1 MSLIEKI
8 PHLDDSSLKNL
19 FDKPQRLEATG
30 TPAQQTAAA
39 ELLPAL
45 AAALSERKA
54 VKLEA
59 AAAKRAALPPRVS
72 TAKPR
77 KKKADIAAEAA
88 AD

>member
-19 FDKPQRLEATG
+19 FDNAQRLEATG

-45 AAALSERKA
+45 AKALSERKA

-59 AAAKRAALPPRVS
+59 AAAKRAALPPRV
-72 TAKPR
+72 TKPR
-77 KKKADIAAEAA
+77 KKKADVAAEAA